1 MTRDDII
8 AQVQRNITF
17 GMVPDGYR
25 PDPAQLWPYSLSGSA
40 ESYGAESPSRV
51 SPAQAR
57 AYGGTSRGGGGFPF
71 PLLSG
76 GMPGEYP
83 EYEEYAEEA
92 WNSAENAGEASAEN
106 STSLSDLVS
115 KARELYNKTVSRSA
129 ESDRKFEPEITAKG
143 KDLGENRAKP
153 QETRETGSPD
163 ARETEARK
171 LGELVDHGQLKG
183 LDSRLVDQIK
193 ARDRINITQEYPEAQ
208 RITYSDQVDTVSG
221 ADQKYRER
229 LDISQTYPEATKLVE
244 SNQLDAI
251 TGADRSTREILD
263 AVSGADRT
271 LLDSTNGIYNRQS
284 GAGRSFELRP
294 GATEQLID
302 RRNVF
307 QRAFDA
313 MGNYMASENEKN
325 LASPGRFVAT
335 EIVPYGLAAPLIG
348 GVASLGAGAI
358 ASAPLTAPVMREASN
373 VINFAQAA
381 QKLAPVT
388 APAAAS
394 TSSNVVNIADYLGKG
409 ISAAA
414 SVVGGAL
421 VGARQSAGWD
431 SSKMQYTAPKK
442 TTADPMKSV
451 ADKMLKSLGG

>member
-25 PDPAQLWPYSLSGSA
+25 PDPAQLWPYSLSGGA

-51 SPAQAR
+51 SPVQAR
-57 AYGGTSRGGGGFPF
+57 AYGGTAKGGGGFPF
-71 PLLSG
+71 PLLG
-76 GMPGEYP
+76 GGAPGEYP

-92 WNSAENAGEASAEN
+92 WNSAENAGETSAEN
-106 STSLSDLVS
+106 ATSLSDLVA

-129 ESDRKFEPEITAKG
+129 ETDRKLEPEITAQG
-143 KDLGENRAKP
+143 KDLGENRARPK
-153 QETRETGSPD
+153 EAGETGSPA

-171 LGELVDHGQLKG
+171 LGELVEHGQLKG
-183 LDSRLVDQIK
+183 LDSRMVDQIK
-193 ARDRINITQEYPEAQ
+193 ARDRIDISQEYPEVQ
-208 RITYSDQVDTVSG
+208 KLVESDQVDTVSG
-221 ADQKYRER
+221 ADEKYRER

-251 TGADRSTREILD
+251 TGADR
-263 AVSGADRT
+263 T
-271 LLDSTNGIYNRQS
+271 LVDSTNGIYRQS

-307 QRAFDA
+307 QRTFDA
-313 MGNYMASENEKN
+313 MGNYMVTEQEKN
-325 LASPGRFVAT
+325 LASPGRFIAT

-348 GVASLGAGAI
+348 GAASLGAGAI
-358 ASAPLTAPVMREASN
+358 ASAPLTAPVLREASNN

-381 QKLAPVT
+381 QKLAPVS

-394 TSSNVVNIADYLGKG
+394 SASNVVNIADYLGKG

-431 SSKMQYTAPKK
+431 SSKMKYTAPQK
-442 TTADPMKSV
+442 TTEDPMKSV
-451 ADKMLKSLGG
+451 ANKMLKSLGG

>member
-8 AQVQRNITF
+8 AQVQRNISF

-25 PDPAQLWPYSLSGSA
+25 PDPAQLWPYSLSGGA

-57 AYGGTSRGGGGFPF
+57 AYGGTAKGGGGFPF
-71 PLLSG
+71 PLLG
-76 GMPGEYP
+76 GGAPGKYP

-92 WNSAENAGEASAEN
+92 WNSAENAGEASGEN
-106 STSLSDLVS
+106 STSLSDLVA
-115 KARELYNKTVSRSA
+115 KAREIYNKTVSRSA
-129 ESDRKFEPEITAKG
+129 ETDRKLEPEITAKG
-143 KDLGENRAKP
+143 KDLGENRARPK
-153 QETRETGSPD
+153 EAGETGSPE

-171 LGELVDHGQLKG
+171 LGELVEHGQLKG

-193 ARDRINITQEYPEAQ
+193 ARDRIDISQEYPEVQ
-208 RITYSDQVDTVSG
+208 KLVESDQVDTVSG
-221 ADQKYRER
+221 ADEKYRER

-251 TGADRSTREILD
+251 TGADR
-263 AVSGADRT
+263 T
-271 LLDSTNGIYNRQS
+271 LQDSTNGIYRQS

-302 RRNVF
+302 RRNIF

-313 MGNYMASENEKN
+313 MGNYMVTEQEKN
-325 LASPGRFVAT
+325 LASPGRFIAT

-348 GVASLGAGAI
+348 GAASLGAGAI
-358 ASAPLTAPVMREASN
+358 ASAPLTAPVLREASNN

-388 APAAAS
+388 APASAS
-394 TSSNVVNIADYLGKG
+394 STGNVVNIADYLGKG

-421 VGARQSAGWD
+421 VGAKQAAGWD
-431 SSKMQYTAPKK
+431 SSKMQYTAPQK

-451 ADKMLKSLGG
+451 ADKMLKSFGGK

>member
-25 PDPAQLWPYSLSGSA
+25 PDPAQLWPYSLSGGA

-57 AYGGTSRGGGGFPF
+57 AYGGTAKGGGGFPF
-71 PLLSG
+71 PLMGG

-106 STSLSDLVS
+106 ATSLSDLVA

-129 ESDRKFEPEITAKG
+129 ETDRKLEPEITAKG
-143 KDLGENRAKP
+143 KDLGENRARPK
-153 QETRETGSPD
+153 EAGETGSPE

-171 LGELVDHGQLKG
+171 LGDLVEQGQLKG
-183 LDSRLVDQIK
+183 LDSRLMDQIK
-193 ARDRINITQEYPEAQ
+193 ARDRIDISQEYPEAQ
-208 RITYSDQVDTVSG
+208 KMTFSDQVDIVSG

-251 TGADRSTREILD
+251 TGADR
-263 AVSGADRT
+263 T
-271 LLDSTNGIYNRQS
+271 LVDSTNGIYNRQS

-307 QRAFDA
+307 QKAFDA
-313 MGNYMASENEKN
+313 MGNYMVTEQEKN
-325 LASPGRFVAT
+325 LASPGRFIAT

-348 GVASLGAGAI
+348 GAASLGAGAI

-394 TSSNVVNIADYLGKG
+394 SASNVVNIADYLGKG

-421 VGARQSAGWD
+421 VGAKQAAGWD
-431 SSKMQYTAPKK
+431 SSKMQYTAPQK
-442 TTADPMKSV
+442 TTEDPMKSV
-451 ADKMLKSLGG
+451 ADKMLRSIGGK

>member
-8 AQVQRNITF
+8 AQVQRNISF
-17 GMVPDGYR
+17 GMVPDGFR
-25 PDPAQLWPYSLSGSA
+25 PDPEQLWPYSLSGGA

-51 SPAQAR
+51 SQAQAR

-71 PLLSG
+71 PLLGG

-83 EYEEYAEEA
+83 EYEEYAQEA
-92 WNSAENAGEASAEN
+92 WNSAENAGEASGEN
-106 STSLSDLVS
+106 FTSLSDLVA

-129 ESDRKFEPEITAKG
+129 ETDRKLEPEITAKG
-143 KDLGENRAKP
+143 KDLGENRARPK
-153 QETRETGSPD
+153 EAGETGSPE

-171 LGELVDHGQLKG
+171 LGDLVDHAQVKG
-183 LDSRLVDQIK
+183 MDSRLMDQIK
-193 ARDRINITQEYPEAQ
+193 ARERIDITQEYPEAQ
-208 RITYSDQVDTVSG
+208 KLTYSDQVDTVSG
-221 ADQKYRER
+221 ADEKYRER
-229 LDISQTYPEATKLVE
+229 LDITQEYPEATRLVE

-251 TGADRSTREILD
+251 TGADR
-263 AVSGADRT
+263 T
-271 LLDSTNGIYNRQS
+271 LMDSTNGIYRQS
-284 GAGRSFELRP
+284 GAGRSFELQP
-294 GATEQLID
+294 GAKEQLID

-313 MGNYMASENEKN
+313 MGNYMATEQEKN
-325 LASPGRFVAT
+325 LASPGRFIAT

-348 GVASLGAGAI
+348 GAASLGAGAI

-388 APAAAS
+388 PSAAAS
-394 TSSNVVNIADYLGKG
+394 SASNVVNIADYLGKG

-421 VGARQSAGWD
+421 VGAKQAAGWD

>member
-71 PLLSG
+71 PLLG
-76 GMPGEYP
+76 GAPGEYP
-83 EYEEYAEEA
+83 EYEEYAEES

-106 STSLSDLVS
+106 STSLSDLVA

-129 ESDRKFEPEITAKG
+129 ESDRKFEPEITARG

-153 QETRETGSPD
+153 QETGGTGSPE
-163 ARETEARK
+163 ARETESRK

-193 ARDRINITQEYPEAQ
+193 ARDRIDITQEYPEAQ

-229 LDISQTYPEATKLVE
+229 LDITQEYPEATKLVE
-244 SNQLDAI
+244 SNQLDVI
-251 TGADRSTREILD
+251 T
-263 AVSGADRT
+263 GADRT

-294 GATEQLID
+294 GAKEQLID

-348 GVASLGAGAI
+348 GAASLGAGAI

-394 TSSNVVNIADYLGKG
+394 SSGNVINIADYLGKG

-431 SSKMQYTAPKK
+431 SSKMQYTSPKK

-451 ADKMLKSLGG
+451 ADKMLKSLGGK

>member
-1 MTRDDII
+1 V
-8 AQVQRNITF
+8 A
-17 GMVPDGYR
+17 
-25 PDPAQLWPYSLSGSA
+25 
-40 ESYGAESPSRV
+40 
-51 SPAQAR
+51 
-57 AYGGTSRGGGGFPF
+57 
-71 PLLSG
+71 
-76 GMPGEYP
+76 
-83 EYEEYAEEA
+83 
-92 WNSAENAGEASAEN
+92 
-106 STSLSDLVS
+106 

-129 ESDRKFEPEITAKG
+129 ESDRKFETEITARG

-153 QETRETGSPD
+153 QETGETGSPE
-163 ARETEARK
+163 ARETESRK
-171 LGELVDHGQLKG
+171 LGDLGNHAQLKG
-183 LDSRLVDQIK
+183 MDSRLVDQIR
-193 ARDRINITQEYPEAQ
+193 ARERVDITQEYPEAQ
-208 RITYSDQVDTVSG
+208 KLTYSDQVDTVSG
-221 ADQKYRER
+221 ADEKYRER
-229 LDISQTYPEATKLVE
+229 LDITQEYPEATKLVE
-244 SNQLDAI
+244 SNQLDVI
-251 TGADRSTREILD
+251 T
-263 AVSGADRT
+263 GADRT
-271 LLDSTNGIYNRQS
+271 LLDSTKIYNRQS

-348 GVASLGAGAI
+348 GAASLGAGAI

>member
-8 AQVQRNITF
+8 AQVQRNVTF

-25 PDPAQLWPYSLSGSA
+25 PDPAQLWPYSLSGGA
-40 ESYGAESPSRV
+40 ESYGAESPSGV

-57 AYGGTSRGGGGFPF
+57 AYGGIGRGGGGFPF
-71 PLLSG
+71 PLLG
-76 GMPGEYP
+76 GGAPGEYP
-83 EYEEYAEEA
+83 EYAEEA
-92 WNSAENAGEASAEN
+92 WNSAENAGEASGEN
-106 STSLSDLVS
+106 STSLSDLVA

-129 ESDRKFEPEITAKG
+129 ETDRKFEPEITAKG
-143 KDLGENRAKP
+143 KDLGENRARPK
-153 QETRETGSPD
+153 EAGETGSPE

-193 ARDRINITQEYPEAQ
+193 ARDRIDITQEYPEVQ
-208 RITYSDQVDTVSG
+208 KLTYSDQVDTVSG

-244 SNQLDAI
+244 SNQLDVI
-251 TGADRSTREILD
+251 TGADR
-263 AVSGADRT
+263 T
-271 LLDSTNGIYNRQS
+271 LVDSTNGIYRQS
-284 GAGRSFELRP
+284 GAGRSFELNP
-294 GATEQLID
+294 GATEKLID

-313 MGNYMASENEKN
+313 MGDYMASENEKN

-348 GVASLGAGAI
+348 GAASLGAGAI

-373 VINFAQAA
+373 VINFTQAA

-394 TSSNVVNIADYLGKG
+394 SSSNVVNIADYLGKG

-421 VGARQSAGWD
+421 VGAKQSAGWD
-431 SSKMQYTAPKK
+431 SSKMQYTAPQK
-442 TTADPMKSV
+442 TTVDPMKSV
-451 ADKMLKSLGG
+451 ADKMLKSLGGK

>member
-8 AQVQRNITF
+8 AQVQRNISF

-25 PDPAQLWPYSLSGSA
+25 PDPAQLWPYSLSGGA

-57 AYGGTSRGGGGFPF
+57 AYGGTAKGGGGFPF
-71 PLLSG
+71 PLLG
-76 GMPGEYP
+76 GGGAPGEYP
-83 EYEEYAEEA
+83 EYEEYAQEA

-106 STSLSDLVS
+106 STSLSDLVA

-153 QETRETGSPD
+153 QETRETGSPE
-163 ARETEARK
+163 ARETEARQ
-171 LGELVDHGQLKG
+171 LGELVDHSQLKG
-183 LDSRLVDQIK
+183 MDSRLVDQIK
-193 ARDRINITQEYPEAQ
+193 ARERIDITQEYPEAQ
-208 RITYSDQVDTVSG
+208 KMTFSDRVDTVSG
-221 ADQKYRER
+221 ADEKYRER
-229 LDISQTYPEATKLVE
+229 LDITQEYPEATKLVE

-251 TGADRSTREILD
+251 TGADR
-263 AVSGADRT
+263 T
-271 LLDSTNGIYNRQS
+271 LMDSTNGIYRQS

-294 GATEQLID
+294 GATEHLID
-302 RRNVF
+302 RRNVI

-348 GVASLGAGAI
+348 GAASLGAGAI
-358 ASAPLTAPVMREASN
+358 ASAPLTAPVLREASN
-373 VINFAQAA
+373 VIDFAQAA

-394 TSSNVVNIADYLGKG
+394 SASNVVNIADYLGKG

-421 VGARQSAGWD
+421 VGAKQTAGWD
-431 SSKMQYTAPKK
+431 SAKMQYTAPKK
-442 TTADPMKSV
+442 TTEDPMKSV
-451 ADKMLKSLGG
+451 ANKMLKSLGG

>member
-25 PDPAQLWPYSLSGSA
+25 PDPAQLWPYSLSGGA

-57 AYGGTSRGGGGFPF
+57 AYGGTAKGGGGFPF
-71 PLLSG
+71 PLLG
-76 GMPGEYP
+76 GGAPGEYP
-83 EYEEYAEEA
+83 EYEEYEQEA

-106 STSLSDLVS
+106 STSLSDLVA

-153 QETRETGSPD
+153 QETRETGSPET
-163 ARETEARK
+163 RETEARQ

-193 ARDRINITQEYPEAQ
+193 ARDRVDITQEYPEAQ

-221 ADQKYRER
+221 ADEKFRER
-229 LDISQTYPEATKLVE
+229 LDITQEYPEATKLVE
-244 SNQLDAI
+244 SNQLDA
-251 TGADRSTREILD
+251 
-263 AVSGADRT
+263 VSGADRT
-271 LLDSTNGIYNRQS
+271 LMDSTNGIYRKS

-325 LASPGRFVAT
+325 LASPGRFIAT

-348 GVASLGAGAI
+348 GAASLGAGAI

-394 TSSNVVNIADYLGKG
+394 SSGNVINIADYLGKG

-451 ADKMLKSLGG
+451 ADKMLKSLGGK

>member
-1 MTRDDII
+1 
-8 AQVQRNITF
+8 
-17 GMVPDGYR
+17 
-25 PDPAQLWPYSLSGSA
+25 
-40 ESYGAESPSRV
+40 
-51 SPAQAR
+51 
-57 AYGGTSRGGGGFPF
+57 
-71 PLLSG
+71 
-76 GMPGEYP
+76 
-83 EYEEYAEEA
+83 
-92 WNSAENAGEASAEN
+92 
-106 STSLSDLVS
+106 
-115 KARELYNKTVSRSA
+115 
-129 ESDRKFEPEITAKG
+129 
-143 KDLGENRAKP
+143 
-153 QETRETGSPD
+153 
-163 ARETEARK
+163 
-171 LGELVDHGQLKG
+171 VD
-183 LDSRLVDQIK
+183 
-193 ARDRINITQEYPEAQ
+193 ITQEYPEAQ
-208 RITYSDQVDTVSG
+208 KLTYSDQVDTVSG
-221 ADQKYRER
+221 ADEKYRER
-229 LDISQTYPEATKLVE
+229 LDITQEYPEATKLVE

-251 TGADRSTREILD
+251 TGADR
-263 AVSGADRT
+263 T
-271 LLDSTNGIYNRQS
+271 LMDSTNGIYNRQS

-348 GVASLGAGAI
+348 GAASLGAGAI

-394 TSSNVVNIADYLGKG
+394 SSGNIINIADYLGKG

>member
-17 GMVPDGYR
+17 GQVPDGYR
-25 PDPAQLWPYSLSGSA
+25 PDPAQLWPYSLSGDA

-57 AYGGTSRGGGGFPF
+57 AYGGTAKGGGGFPF
-71 PLLSG
+71 PLLG
-76 GMPGEYP
+76 GGGAPGEYP
-83 EYEEYAEEA
+83 EYEEYAQEA

-106 STSLSDLVS
+106 STSLSDLVA

-129 ESDRKFEPEITAKG
+129 ESDRRFEPEITAKG

-153 QETRETGSPD
+153 QEARETGSPE
-163 ARETEARK
+163 ARETEARQ
-171 LGELVDHGQLKG
+171 LGELVDHAQLKG
-183 LDSRLVDQIK
+183 MDSRLADQIK
-193 ARDRINITQEYPEAQ
+193 ARERIDITQEYPEAQ
-208 RITYSDQVDTVSG
+208 KLTYSDQVDTVSG
-221 ADQKYRER
+221 ADEKYRER
-229 LDISQTYPEATKLVE
+229 LDITKEYPEATRLVE

-251 TGADRSTREILD
+251 TGADK
-263 AVSGADRT
+263 T
-271 LLDSTNGIYNRQS
+271 LMDSTNGIYNRQS

-302 RRNVF
+302 RRNIF

-348 GVASLGAGAI
+348 GAASLGAGAI

-394 TSSNVVNIADYLGKG
+394 SAGNVINIADYLGKG

-431 SSKMQYTAPKK
+431 SSKMKYTAPQK

>member
-71 PLLSG
+71 PLLG
-76 GMPGEYP
+76 GAPGEYP

-92 WNSAENAGEASAEN
+92 WNSAENAGEASGEN
-106 STSLSDLVS
+106 STSLSDLVA

-153 QETRETGSPD
+153 QEAGGTGSPE

-193 ARDRINITQEYPEAQ
+193 ARDRIDITQEYPEAQ

-221 ADQKYRER
+221 ADEKYRER

-251 TGADRSTREILD
+251 TGADR
-263 AVSGADRT
+263 T
-271 LLDSTNGIYNRQS
+271 LLDSTKIYNRQS

-294 GATEQLID
+294 GAKEQLID

-348 GVASLGAGAI
+348 GAASLGAGAI

-394 TSSNVVNIADYLGKG
+394 SSGNVINIADYLGKG

-451 ADKMLKSLGG
+451 ADKMLKSLGGK